1 LFVFAEFPLRFVLWP
16 DRATWGR
23 GRIAVVK
30 GRGRDGEKREKKM
43 EKWKCRRQI
52 CSVGR
57 K

>member
-16 DRATWGR
+16 DRATWGWV
-23 GRIAVVK
+23 RIAVVK